1 MHDHHHRALLIGLI
15 LLAAGCARD
24 APEVPAAT
32 EEPAM
37 SRQEEVSLIH
47 AVLAS
52 MIDLSDQ
59 GLLRGGPATTV
70 LTGEALTRW
79 EMDTFG
85 PAEAEIGMIQLL
97 GPGRA
102 AARIVFSDDDRRT
115 DCYFYLVREESWK
128 VQAMRSMALTG
139 LLHKVLEE
147 LETSSDRPEDADSIR
162 DNIVLTLS
170 TDAELRAWFGR
181 NRPSLER
188 LVAAAQ
194 PELEPGARGIAD
206 DDGVHAGIEAMLRGL
221 NLQSI
226 SLSRTGNVEIV
237 IGGVVDNTVGF
248 LFAPA
253 DEPPGIDPTSY
264 IWVEKL
270 ADGWYLF
277 RTT

>member
-1 MHDHHHRALLIGLI
+1 MYYHHALLIGLI
-15 LLAAGCARD
+15 LLAVGCARD
-24 APEVPAAT
+24 APEAPAAP
-32 EEPAM
+32 EEPVT
-37 SRQEEVSLIH
+37 SRQEDVSVIH

-52 MIDLSDQ
+52 MIDLSEQ
-59 GLLRGGPATTV
+59 GRLRSGPATTV

-97 GPGRA
+97 GPDRA

-139 LLHKVLEE
+139 LLQKALDE
-147 LETSSDRPEDADSIR
+147 LDAGPDRPEDADSIR
-162 DNIVLTLS
+162 DNITLTLS

-194 PELEPGARGIAD
+194 PELEPGARGIVD
-206 DDGVHAGIEAMLRGL
+206 DDGVHVEIEAMLRGL

-237 IGGVVDNTVGF
+237 IGGVIDNTVGF
-248 LFAPA
+248 LYAPA
-253 DEPPGIDPTSY
+253 DKPPGIDPASY

-270 ADGWYLF
+270 VDDWYLF